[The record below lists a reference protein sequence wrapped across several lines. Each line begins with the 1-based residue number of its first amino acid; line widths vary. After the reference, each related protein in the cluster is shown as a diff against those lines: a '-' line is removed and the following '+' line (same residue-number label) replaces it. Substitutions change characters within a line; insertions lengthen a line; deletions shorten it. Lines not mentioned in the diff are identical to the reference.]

1 MPLLLASSAAS
12 ASTHGAH
19 RPLTRL
25 LLLAS
30 SVASAFAHGALV
42 SPRARNAFDAS
53 LFANGS
59 ACNCGDPEAGCVQAN
74 RAGMNGQSCFWF
86 SQGCFIGCANCTG
99 TDIQPDGLAPNATG
113 PHATCA
119 PSDQP
124 AGASSM
130 PTLPKRLWT
139 MNRAAVEDS
148 SADIYRFHP
157 WRAPGSAPVVDGCGV
172 AGGTTPSHAG
182 PGHASFAPVELDG
195 SHVSQGDLGSA
206 ALPRGPAQ
214 ATWTVGATVEVK
226 WGLRFNHGG
235 GYIYRLCPATEPLTE
250 DCFQR
255 HPMAFARGTQALER
269 KDGSRTPVPAAS
281 QQYIDEGVI
290 PVGAGW
296 ARNPIPPISG
306 GHAGCAAEAHG
317 AAAANATDA
326 RGIACRQFAPPCGDD
341 DDGWAPTPGTHE
353 PTEDAM
359 GACSGNWIG
368 GVIVDEVIVPPLPAG
383 DYVLGFRWDSEA
395 TSQVW
400 SSCAD
405 VTLVASSRGM
415 R

>member
-1 MPLLLASSAAS
+1 MPASIATLSGTTWLKTLLLASAVAS
-12 ASTHGAH
+12 AS
-19 RPLTRL
+19 
-25 LLLAS
+25 
-30 SVASAFAHGALV
+30 AHGALV

-59 ACNCGDPEAGCVQAN
+59 ACNCGNPAAGCDQAN

-99 TDIQPDGLAPNATG
+99 ADIQPDGEPNATG
-113 PHATCA
+113 PHSTCA
-119 PSDQP
+119 PSVQP

-139 MNRAAVEDS
+139 VNRAATEDS
-148 SADIYRFHP
+148 AADIYRFHP

-172 AGGTTPSHAG
+172 AGGTSPLHAG
-182 PGHASFAPVELDG
+182 PGHASFEPVVLNG
-195 SHVSQGDLGSA
+195 SRVSQGDRGSA
-206 ALPRGPAQ
+206 ALPRGSSQ
-214 ATWTVGATVEVK
+214 ATWTVGTTVDVK
-226 WGLRFNHGG
+226 WGLRYNHGG
-235 GYIYRLCPATEPLTE
+235 GYQYRLCPATEPLTE

-255 HPMAFARGTQALER
+255 HPMAFARGRQALER

-290 PVGAGW
+290 PVGAAW
-296 ARNPIPPISG
+296 VRNPIPPIWG

-317 AAAANATDA
+317 EAAANATDA
-326 RGIACRQFAPPCGDD
+326 RGMACRQFAPPCEE
-341 DDGWAPTPGTHE
+341 DDGWAPTARTHE
-353 PTEDAM
+353 PNEDVA
-359 GACSGNWIG
+359 GACSGNWIS
-368 GVIVDEVIVPPLPAG
+368 GVIVDEVVVPALPAG
-383 DYVLGFRWDSEA
+383 EYVLGFRWDCEA

-405 VTLVASSRGM
+405 VTLVDA
-415 R
+415 